1 MVLQEPPNP
10 LRSCARSRVVFQGGL
25 ASYRVAASSELKQK
39 EQSFCVSKECAHRLN
54 KSICVAK
61 EYTHDLKEIL
71 KEVKEILKE
80 AGAQSLG
87 QGRGAAAYLTC
98 ASII

>member
-1 MVLQEPPNP
+1 VG
-10 LRSCARSRVVFQGGL
+10 FQGGL

-39 EQSFCVSKECAHRLN
+39 EQSFCVAKECAHRLN
-54 KSICVAK
+54 QSICVAK
-61 EYTHDLKEIL
+61 EYTHDL
-71 KEVKEILKE
+71 KEILKE

-87 QGRGAAAYLTC
+87 QGRGAAAYLKC